1 MRLAWSM
8 HKRIAFGTPWHTR
21 TASMAKGWTVE
32 VITQDRGF
40 RSSRRRHQFFD
51 VAIEDKDKAVEAVRH
66 HLWARPD
73 AQIAATG
80 ELHAGLS
87 LSPGRV
93 RCR

>member
-1 MRLAWSM
+1 
-8 HKRIAFGTPWHTR
+8 
-21 TASMAKGWTVE
+21 MAKGWTVQ
-32 VITQDRGF
+32 VTTHDRGF
-40 RSSRRRHQFFD
+40 RCDRIKHQLFD

-73 AQIAATG
+73 AQVEPMG
-80 ELHAGLS
+80 ELHSGLY

>member
-1 MRLAWSM
+1 
-8 HKRIAFGTPWHTR
+8 
-21 TASMAKGWTVE
+21 MAKGWTVE
-32 VITQDRGF
+32 VRTHDRGF
-40 RSSRRRHQFFD
+40 RCDRVRMQLFD

-73 AQIAATG
+73 AQIEATG
-80 ELHAGLS
+80 ELDNGYT